1 MQFLKQNNVFLLLS
15 LGLMA
20 VLGIALSIVPKGEL
34 HLLLCDRHTDARDV
48 FYKYYTQVGEWVPY
62 VVCFLLLFYRLG
74 WAAFTTSCV
83 LLSGAVTQVLK
94 RIVDAPRPLTWFAAN
109 YPEVQLPL
117 ADGVEMSRYF
127 SFPSGHTTTFF
138 AFFFALSIIVGQY
151 YGSSEQQSDSRAV
164 GKQRGQSV
172 KRLVSEVVFFLLA
185 ALGGY
190 SRIYLSQHFAADIL
204 GGMAI
209 GLLITGLL
217 YLLFARWE
225 NKKWWE
231 MHFFAKK
238 H

>member
-1 MQFLKQNNVFLLLS
+1 MQFLKQNRVFLLLS
-15 LGLMA
+15 LGLMM
-20 VLGIALSIVPKGEL
+20 VLSIVLLIVPKGEL

-83 LLSGAVTQVLK
+83 LLSGAITQVLK
-94 RIVDAPRPLTWFAAN
+94 HIVDAPRPLTWFAAN
-109 YPEVQLPL
+109 HPEVRLPL
-117 ADGVEMSRYF
+117 VEGVEMSRYF

-138 AFFFALSIIVGQY
+138 AFFFALSIIVCQHD
-151 YGSSEQQSDSRAV
+151 SSPVR
-164 GKQRGQSV
+164 RSV
-172 KRLVSEVVFFLLA
+172 CGAVFFLLS

-190 SRIYLSQHFAADIL
+190 SRIYLSQHFAADVL

-217 YLLFARWE
+217 YLLFAHWE
-225 NKKWWE
+225 SKKWWK
-231 MHFFAKK
+231 MHFFTKK
-238 H
+238 R

>member
-1 MQFLKQNNVFLLLS
+1 MQFLKQNRVFLLLS

-20 VLGIALSIVPKGEL
+20 VLGVALLVVPKGEL
-34 HLLLCDRHTDARDV
+34 HLLLCDRHTAVRDV

-94 RIVDAPRPLTWFAAN
+94 RIVDAPRPLTWFASN
-109 YPEVQLPL
+109 YPDVQLPL
-117 ADGVEMSRYF
+117 VDGVEMSRYF

-138 AFFFALSIIVGQY
+138 AFFFALSILFSKNG
-151 YGSSEQQSDSRAV
+151 
-164 GKQRGQSV
+164 
-172 KRLVSEVVFFLLA
+172 RLDRWQPALQTTFFLLA
-185 ALGGY
+185 TLGGY
-190 SRIYLSQHFAADIL
+190 SRIYLSQHFAADVL

-217 YLLFARWE
+217 YLLFAHWE
-225 NKKWWE
+225 SKKWWK
-231 MHFFAKK
+231 MHFFTKK
-238 H
+238 R

>member
-1 MQFLKQNNVFLLLS
+1 MKKLLKQNSTFLGLCLLLI
-15 LGLMA
+15 
-20 VLGIALSIVPKGEL
+20 VVLSIAVGSVPKGEL
-34 HLLLCDRHTDARDV
+34 HLTLCLFESHTPLLDAFFRC
-48 FYKYYTQVGEWVPY
+48 YTQVGEWVPY

-74 WAAFTTSCV
+74 WTAFTTSCV

-94 RIVDAPRPLTWFAAN
+94 RLVDAPRPLTWFAAH
-109 YPEVQLPL
+109 YPDVQLPL

-138 AFFFALSIIVGQY
+138 AFFFALSIIVSQC
-151 YGSSEQQSDSRAV
+151 DSRMP
-164 GKQRGQSV
+164 RRSV
-172 KRLVSEVVFFLLA
+172 VQTLFFLFA

-190 SRIYLSQHFAADIL
+190 SRLYLSQHFAADVL
-204 GGMAI
+204 GGMVI

-225 NKKWWE
+225 NKKWWK

-238 H
+238 R

>member
-1 MQFLKQNNVFLLLS
+1 MQFLKQNRVFLLLS
-15 LGLMA
+15 LGLMI
-20 VLGIALSIVPKGEL
+20 VLSIALSIVPKGEL
-34 HLLLCDRHTDARDV
+34 HLLLCDRHTAVRDV

-74 WAAFTTSCV
+74 WAAFTTTCV

-109 YPEVQLPL
+109 YPDVQLPL
-117 ADGVEMSRYF
+117 VDGVEMSRYF

-138 AFFFALSIIVGQY
+138 AFFFALSIIVCQHD
-151 YGSSEQQSDSRAV
+151 SSPVR
-164 GKQRGQSV
+164 RSV
-172 KRLVSEVVFFLLA
+172 CGAVFFLLS

-190 SRIYLSQHFAADIL
+190 SRIYLSQHFAADVL

-217 YLLFARWE
+217 YLLFAHWE
-225 NKKWWE
+225 SKKWWK
-231 MHFFAKK
+231 MHFFTKK
-238 H
+238 R

>member
-1 MQFLKQNNVFLLLS
+1 MGLCLLLI
-15 LGLMA
+15 LALAIA
-20 VLGIALSIVPKGEL
+20 VGCVPKGEL
-34 HLLLCDRHTDARDV
+34 HLSLCLFECHTPLSDTFFR
-48 FYKYYTQVGEWVPY
+48 YYTQVGEWVPY

-74 WAAFTTSCV
+74 WATFTTSCV

-109 YPEVQLPL
+109 YPNVQLPL

-138 AFFFALSIIVGQY
+138 AFFFALSIIVC
-151 YGSSEQQSDSRAV
+151 QSDSRKA
-164 GKQRGQSV
+164 QCSV
-172 KRLVSEVVFFLLA
+172 VQTLFFLLA

-204 GGMAI
+204 GGIGI

-225 NKKWWE
+225 GKKWWE

-238 H
+238 R

>member
-1 MQFLKQNNVFLLLS
+1 MQFLKQNRVFLLLS
-15 LGLMA
+15 LGLMT
-20 VLGIALSIVPKGEL
+20 VLGIALLVVPKSEL
-34 HLLLCDRHTDARDV
+34 HLLLCDRHTNARDI

-109 YPEVQLPL
+109 YPDVQLPL
-117 ADGVEMSRYF
+117 VNGVEMSRYF

-138 AFFFALSIIVGQY
+138 AFFFALSIIVCQHD
-151 YGSSEQQSDSRAV
+151 SSPVR
-164 GKQRGQSV
+164 RSV
-172 KRLVSEVVFFLLA
+172 CGAVFFLLS

-190 SRIYLSQHFAADIL
+190 SRIYLSQHFAADVL

-217 YLLFARWE
+217 YLLFAHWE
-225 NKKWWE
+225 SKKWWK
-231 MHFFAKK
+231 MHFFTKK
-238 H
+238 R

>member
-1 MQFLKQNNVFLLLS
+1 MQFLKQNRVFLLLS
-15 LGLMA
+15 LGLMI
-20 VLGIALSIVPKGEL
+20 VLSVALSIVPQGEL
-34 HLLLCDRHTDARDV
+34 HLLLCDRHTAVRDV

-83 LLSGAVTQVLK
+83 LLSGAITQVLK

-117 ADGVEMSRYF
+117 VSGVEMSRYF

-138 AFFFALSIIVGQY
+138 AFFFALSILFSKNG
-151 YGSSEQQSDSRAV
+151 
-164 GKQRGQSV
+164 
-172 KRLVSEVVFFLLA
+172 RLDRWQPALQTTFFLLA
-185 ALGGY
+185 TLGGY

-238 H
+238 R

>member
-1 MQFLKQNNVFLLLS
+1 MQFLKQNRAFLLLS

-20 VLGIALSIVPKGEL
+20 VLGVVLLVVPKGEL
-34 HLLLCDRHTDARDV
+34 HLLLCDRHTNARDI

-109 YPEVQLPL
+109 YPDVQLPL
-117 ADGVEMSRYF
+117 VDGVEMSRYF

-138 AFFFALSIIVGQY
+138 AFFFALSIIVCQHD
-151 YGSSEQQSDSRAV
+151 SSPVR
-164 GKQRGQSV
+164 RSV
-172 KRLVSEVVFFLLA
+172 CGAVFFLLS

-190 SRIYLSQHFAADIL
+190 SRIYLSQHFAADVL

-217 YLLFARWE
+217 YLLFAHWE
-225 NKKWWE
+225 SKKWWK
-231 MHFFAKK
+231 MHFFTKK
-238 H
+238 R

>member
-1 MQFLKQNNVFLLLS
+1 MQFLKQNRVFLLLS
-15 LGLMA
+15 LGLMI
-20 VLGIALSIVPKGEL
+20 VLSIALSIVPKGEL
-34 HLLLCDRHTDARDV
+34 HLLLCDRHIDARDG

-74 WAAFTTSCV
+74 WAAFTTTCV

-94 RIVDAPRPLTWFAAN
+94 RIVDAPRPLTWFAIN

-117 ADGVEMSRYF
+117 VDGVEMSRYF

-138 AFFFALSIIVGQY
+138 AFFFALSIIVCQHD
-151 YGSSEQQSDSRAV
+151 SSPVR
-164 GKQRGQSV
+164 RSV
-172 KRLVSEVVFFLLA
+172 CGAVFFLLS

-190 SRIYLSQHFAADIL
+190 SRIYLSQHFAADVL

-217 YLLFARWE
+217 YLLFAHWE
-225 NKKWWE
+225 SKKWWK
-231 MHFFAKK
+231 MHFFTKK
-238 H
+238 R

>member
-1 MQFLKQNNVFLLLS
+1 MQFLKQNKVFLLLS

-20 VLGIALSIVPKGEL
+20 VLGIALLVMPKGEL

-62 VVCFLLLFYRLG
+62 VVCALLLFYRFG

-94 RIVDAPRPLTWFAAN
+94 RIVDAPRPLTWFAVN

-117 ADGVEMSRYF
+117 VDGVEMSRYF

-151 YGSSEQQSDSRAV
+151 YGSSEQQSDSRVV

-172 KRLVSEVVFFLLA
+172 KRSVSEVVFFLLA

-204 GGMAI
+204 GGIGI